1 MPFSNSPDCRH
12 ERQRHGAAKRR
23 TTVAPARGAGAGGR
37 AVSFDPD
44 RFKREERIGYNL
56 IAVRYAEGAA
66 LRAGLNAALL
76 DAAGLRP
83 GQTVLDLASGPGV
96 LAREAAHKA
105 AGGLVVASDIAEQAL
120 AEGQRRA
127 GQANLLF
134 AAADAE
140 RLTFADGSFDR
151 VLCGLGLM
159 FFPDAPR
166 ALAEM
171 RRVLKPGG
179 LAALS
184 VWGEEARA
192 PLVSCAL
199 RCLRRVLP
207 PPRVERLSA
216 FRFGNRE
223 SLQRTLEAAGFTDIA
238 IHAHVLRCAFDTSQA
253 YWQAFRDLAGGA
265 AAGLSRLPE
274 AMLQRLGEEVAQ
286 ELAPCRQGAGYLAQ
300 SEVLIAVAQRV

>member
-1 MPFSNSPDCRH
+1 MN
-12 ERQRHGAAKRR
+12 
-23 TTVAPARGAGAGGR
+23 
-37 AVSFDPD
+37 FDAD

-56 IAVRYAEGAA
+56 IAARYAESAA
-66 LRAGLNAALL
+66 LRTSLNAALI
-76 DAAGLRP
+76 AAADLRP
-83 GQTVLDLASGPGV
+83 GQAVLDLASGPGV
-96 LAREAAHKA
+96 LAREAAQKV

-120 AEGQRRA
+120 TEGRRREPA
-127 GQANLLF
+127 GNLQF

-159 FFPDAPR
+159 FFPDVPR

-171 RRVLKPGG
+171 RRVLEPGG
-179 LAALS
+179 LAVFS

-199 RCLRRVLP
+199 RCIRRLLP
-207 PPRVERLSA
+207 PPKVERLSP
-216 FRFGNRE
+216 FRFGDGALLR
-223 SLQRTLEAAGFTDIA
+223 RTLEAAGFA
-238 IHAHVLRCAFDTSQA
+238 EVEVHVHVLSCAFDSPQA

-274 AMLQRLGEEVAQ
+274 AMLARLGEEVAQ
-286 ELAPCRQGAGYLAQ
+286 ELAPCRQGDGYVAQ
-300 SEVLIAVAQRV
+300 SEVLIARAR